1 MATVRT
7 IGEPRRLARL
17 ACAVVLGC
25 ASPVA
30 GGAPPPGAPG
40 TGLAGLLAVEV
51 EYCARKL
58 IFTVTTKAR
67 MSLVPAESVRDSLR
81 SPPTGTPVPCPAGT
95 VASLTVETD
104 LPFGRRDVTR
114 ILLDPRTGAALQSD
128 KVTSVRGASR
138 TITRYLTAGVYSWR
152 FWPTSRSEERRGPDA
167 WSGRRERFTPYP
179 APPPNG
185 AVVTDGYALLPLA
198 EAARLDRPVATLRL
212 YVPSY
217 HNFLALD
224 FVPLGFE
231 RRNLE
236 VEETSPA
243 GVRMRDGPRLVR
255 AVQVS
260 AHAVAGTGR
269 ETPHELGVLGFQ
281 GGVTL
286 LVDARTGVPLV
297 LTGRADYI
305 GTLTARLV
313 RVRYAY
319 DPPEGEPTALAVGR
333 R

>member
-1 MATVRT
+1 MGTVRT

-17 ACAVVLGC
+17 ACAVVLAC
-25 ASPVA
+25 ASPVM
-30 GGAPPPGAPG
+30 GGPPPPGAPG
-40 TGLAGLLAVEV
+40 TGLGGLLAVEV
-51 EYCARKL
+51 EYRAHKL

-67 MSLVPAESVRDSLR
+67 LSLVPADSVRDSLR

-104 LPFGRRDVTR
+104 VPFGRHDVTR

-128 KVTSVRGASR
+128 KVTTVRGASR

-152 FWPTSRSEERRGPDA
+152 FWPTTRSEERLGPEA
-167 WSGRRERFTPYP
+167 WTGRRERFTAYP
-179 APPPNG
+179 VPLPQN
-185 AVVTDGYALLPLA
+185 AVVTDGYAVLPLA
-198 EAARLDRPVATLRL
+198 EVARLDRPAATLRL

-217 HNFLALD
+217 HNFLTLD

-231 RRNLE
+231 RRALD

-243 GVRMRDGPRLVR
+243 GVHLRDGPRLVR
-255 AVQVS
+255 AVRVS
-260 AHAVAGTGR
+260 ARAIAGTGR
-269 ETPHELGVLGFQ
+269 ETSHELGVLGFQ

-286 LVDARTGVPLV
+286 LVDARTGVPLA

-305 GTLTARLV
+305 GTLTAKLV

-319 DPPEGEPTALAVGR
+319 DPPAG
-333 R
+333 